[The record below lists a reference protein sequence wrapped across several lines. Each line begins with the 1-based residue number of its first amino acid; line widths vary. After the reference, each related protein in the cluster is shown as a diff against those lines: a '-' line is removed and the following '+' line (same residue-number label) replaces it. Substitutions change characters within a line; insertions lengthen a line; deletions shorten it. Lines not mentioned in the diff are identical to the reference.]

1 MKRTPSIIPEWRWE
15 ALIRAYTTLR
25 GVPTPPPVRRSSS
38 TTLQAQGDSLS
49 HRPSECHIC
58 RRRRLPVPSGY
69 PHRHPTP
76 YTQRPTPQSSD
87 GPRGGNRG
95 RSCRISPVTH
105 AITVKRVSHHRLF
118 RAQDQEL
125 HKIDPQD
132 GSRRSRLHRPRRF
145 HQHHSSPHAAE
156 WAGAGGFYCILDQV
170 VTRTADCDG
179 KIVYFAFI
187 SNTYTI
193 LVRATNRV
201 CVRVPTTVH
210 ITTHATARHSRHDT
224 APRYK

>member
-95 RSCRISPVTH
+95 RSRRISPVTH

-118 RAQDQEL
+118 RARPRA
-125 HKIDPQD
+125 PQD
-132 GSRRSRLHRPRRF
+132 RSTRRLSPLQTPPSTTFPPAPLQPARRRMGGGGGVLLHIGPSRYTHGGLRWQDRILRVYLQHIYDISSC
-145 HQHHSSPHAAE
+145 HQSCVCARANNGTHHHSRN
-156 WAGAGGFYCILDQV
+156 G
-170 VTRTADCDG
+170 TAL
-179 KIVYFAFI
+179 
-187 SNTYTI
+187 T
-193 LVRATNRV
+193 
-201 CVRVPTTVH
+201 P
-210 ITTHATARHSRHDT
+210 RHGTSL
-224 APRYK
+224 